1 MRLPITLL
9 SYFAFLTAFAQIPP
23 YVAEDFGEV
32 EQGYYFMTPN
42 YFQGASNDL
51 SEAVI
56 LDGRGNVV
64 FHQPVP
70 YVSDFRVWPNGR
82 MSYAARGK
90 HVLLDGGFMLV
101 DSVSCANGVTNDLH
115 ELRILANGNY
125 LVLGSEE
132 ITMDLSGYTCFQNG
146 TAAGSPTAIVE
157 AAVIQELNAAQDLV
171 WEWHAIDH
179 FDFLDV
185 DTTRLNNPNNVDWT
199 HSNALELDTDGNVL
213 LSSRHFNEITKID
226 RNTGEVIWR
235 LGGVQNDFGF
245 GSDPGFFLQHDI
257 RRLPNGNIT
266 LFDNSKATEHP
277 GRAVE
282 YVLNEIDFT
291 ATAVWSR
298 AFGPGTYSRAMGSV
312 QRLSNGNTL
321 VGWGALTPN
330 NRMFTIYGPDSSLVS
345 ELYFPDTLVSYRA
358 FFFDELPFSIDRPE
372 ITCTQIGNSYEL
384 SATPFASSYLWS
396 TGETSQAITVAQ
408 YDTVHVEIPIGS
420 GGYLRSSPFVP
431 NGDCG
436 ISGVE
441 ELQDGSLIVVYPDP
455 ASDFVNV
462 RTPNIGSVHSIELTD
477 AQGHVLWSRTTT
489 ERETT
494 IDLTSL
500 PNGLYLVRVNNTVR
514 AIVKSE

>member
-1 MRLPITLL
+1 
-9 SYFAFLTAFAQIPP
+9 
-23 YVAEDFGEV
+23 
-32 EQGYYFMTPN
+32 
-42 YFQGASNDL
+42 
-51 SEAVI
+51 
-56 LDGRGNVV
+56 
-64 FHQPVP
+64 
-70 YVSDFRVWPNGR
+70 
-82 MSYAARGK
+82 
-90 HVLLDGGFMLV
+90 
-101 DSVSCANGVTNDLH
+101 
-115 ELRILANGNY
+115 
-125 LVLGSEE
+125 
-132 ITMDLSGYTCFQNG
+132 
-146 TAAGSPTAIVE
+146 
-157 AAVIQELNAAQDLV
+157 
-171 WEWHAIDH
+171 
-179 FDFLDV
+179 
-185 DTTRLNNPNNVDWT
+185 
-199 HSNALELDTDGNVL
+199 
-213 LSSRHFNEITKID
+213 
-226 RNTGEVIWR
+226 
-235 LGGVQNDFGF
+235 
-245 GSDPGFFLQHDI
+245 
-257 RRLPNGNIT
+257 
-266 LFDNSKATEHP
+266 
-277 GRAVE
+277 
-282 YVLNEIDFT
+282 
-291 ATAVWSR
+291 
-298 AFGPGTYSRAMGSV
+298 MGSV

-514 AIVKSE
+514 ALVKSE